1 MSKLSKSQ
9 QAFIDSFLFAHAV
22 RFGALRGHIDRT
34 VLEDFMLRSDDDPE
48 EALCEDYPE
57 VYNAIWDAYLLW
69 KAAVR
74 WANNHQHD

>member
-9 QAFIDSFLFAHAV
+9 QAFINSYLFAHAV
-22 RFGALRGHIDRT
+22 RFGALRNHIDRT
-34 VLEDFMLRSDDDPE
+34 VLENVMLRFDDDPE
-48 EALCEDYPE
+48 EALYEDYPE
-57 VYNAIWDAYLLW
+57 IYTAICDAYLLW

>member
-1 MSKLSKSQ
+1 MSELSKSQ

-74 WANNHQHD
+74 WANNHQQD